1 MKLKLGTPVLLMITL
16 RSKTDSDL
24 TDMNPIA
31 ITSNVMLIKLWCTI
45 GECLKSTIWSRVYDQ
60 M

>member
-1 MKLKLGTPVLLMITL
+1 MKLKLGIPVLLMRNL
-16 RSKTDSDL
+16 RSKIDSDL

-31 ITSNVMLIKLWCTI
+31 ITSNDMLIKLWCTI
-45 GECLKSTIWSRVYDQ
+45 GERLKSTIWYRVYDQ